1 MCAAAPTT
9 SSISPATLR
18 AAGVSDWMIDALARE
33 ARSLAIDGHLVAVDA
48 AVNVPDSATRA
59 RCHFVAR
66 DGNDNVL
73 VAKLARKLA
82 AQVVDYCI
90 PRSRVDEAMAN
101 GAAAVLALEREA
113 VDLFV
118 KAEMSGEAGELL
130 LYFLL
135 EAVLGLPQLL
145 CKMPLKTNPQMHVHG
160 SDGIHG
166 TLLPSGQLALYWG
179 ESKLHADIG
188 QAIGSCFR
196 DLVPYLRDDGT
207 GRTQRDLELL
217 RDHLDLR
224 DQNLVEALARYFCE
238 DTIESTQIVYR
249 GAVLIGFDL
258 EAYPSPHEADGV
270 TVQAEVA
277 TAVASWF
284 SRISSAIS
292 KHAVEKFEIEVFCV
306 PFPSVANMRTEML
319 KALRLPS

>member
-1 MCAAAPTT
+1 
-9 SSISPATLR
+9 
-18 AAGVSDWMIDALARE
+18 MIDAFARE
-33 ARSLAIDGHLVAVDA
+33 TRPLSIDGHLVAVDA
-48 AVNVPDSATRA
+48 TVNVPNTATTA

-66 DGNDNVL
+66 DGNENVL
-73 VAKLARKLA
+73 VSKLARKLA
-82 AQVVDYCI
+82 MQVVDYCI
-90 PRSRVDEAMAN
+90 PRSRVDEALAS
-101 GAAAVLALEREA
+101 GAPAVLALEREA

-118 KAEMSGEAGELL
+118 KADMSGEAGELL

-166 TLLPSGQLALYWG
+166 SVLPSGQLALYWG

-188 QAIGSCFR
+188 KAIGSCFR

-224 DQNLVEALARYFCE
+224 DEKLVDALARYFCE
-238 DTIESTQIVYR
+238 DTIESTRIVYR

-258 EAYPSPHEADGV
+258 DAYPTPHEADGV
-270 TVQAEVA
+270 TVRAEVA
-277 TAVASWF
+277 AAVASWF
-284 SRISSAIS
+284 SRVSSAIS
-292 KHAVEKFEIEVFCV
+292 THAVDKFEIEVFCV
-306 PFPSVANMRTEML
+306 PFPSVADMRTEML
-319 KALRLPS
+319 KALRLAS